1 MVNFNHRANVL
12 VVIGWY
18 GLTKLKINHLLFIL
32 SFDFLHSAVTSM
44 YVLRQSRIQKLE
56 SLNFVNV
63 NSGKGLP
70 TLLVLAKDGIL
81 NIT

>member
-1 MVNFNHRANVL
+1 
-12 VVIGWY
+12 
-18 GLTKLKINHLLFIL
+18 
-32 SFDFLHSAVTSM
+32 M
-44 YVLRQSRIQKLE
+44 YFLRQSRIQKLE

-81 NIT
+81 NTT